1 MADQLVRIGDL
12 LSQAGI
18 ISSDFI
24 RDALQK
30 YEQRGLPIGKVLVLS
45 GCLTEQQL
53 RTALEVQTMVNDGL
67 LPIDVGTHVL
77 RIAHADNI
85 ALTDA
90 FIRSGLIQP
99 EDQLTNKLGQLLL
112 DAEILFEEDL
122 EEALRT
128 NQKTG
133 LPLGH
138 ILCFTGLVS
147 QPVIDNALLGQQ
159 FIRRGQ
165 LSKEQAVAALHT
177 AFTRETTLEK
187 KDINK
192 GYQRMPLKGSP
203 RFGELL
209 YQAKLLTEA
218 QLMDSLLAS
227 QIRKQ
232 PIGRVL
238 YEHKLVTQELLEG
251 TVELQEMLD
260 NGTITLKLAL
270 EALLEVRAKSMTWHQ
285 AVAELS
291 TYNVRNNPAITLVE
305 LLTGA
310 GLLPVTSIPRDVQER
325 VEVSYNQTPDVCKVL
340 REEKLVDDLAIFN
353 GLRLAYLLG
362 QEFLTHEKAI
372 LALDYASKT
381 SSNIDY
387 VMYMLGWLNRTRLR
401 E

>member
-12 LSQAGI
+12 LSQSGI
-18 ISSDFI
+18 ISSEFI
-24 RDALQK
+24 REALQK

-45 GCLTEQQL
+45 GFLTEQQL
-53 RTALEVQTMVNDGL
+53 RTALEIQTMVNDGL

-77 RIAHADNI
+77 KIAHGDNI
-85 ALTDA
+85 QLTDA

-112 DAEILFEEDL
+112 DAEILEEDEL
-122 EEALRT
+122 EEALQT

-138 ILCFTGLVS
+138 ILCFTGLIS
-147 QPVIDNALLGQQ
+147 QTIIDNALLGQQ
-159 FIRRGQ
+159 LIRRGQ
-165 LSKEQAVAALHT
+165 ISKEHAVAALNA
-177 AFTRETTLEK
+177 AFVREATLEQ

-203 RFGELL
+203 RFGEML

-218 QLMDSLLAS
+218 QLMDTLLAS
-227 QIRKQ
+227 QLRKQ
-232 PIGRVL
+232 PIGKVML
-238 YEHKLVTQELLEG
+238 EHRLVTAEIVEG

-270 EALLEVRAKSMTWHQ
+270 EVLLEVRAKNMPWFQ
-285 AVAELS
+285 CVAELS
-291 TYNVRNNPAITLVE
+291 TYNVRHNPAIFMVE

-310 GLLPVTSIPRDVQER
+310 GILPVTSIPREVQER
-325 VEVSYNQTPDVCKVL
+325 VDVNYNQTPEVCNLL
-340 REEKLVDDLAIFN
+340 REQQLVDDLSMFN
-353 GLRLAYLLG
+353 ALRLAYLLD
-362 QEFLTHEKAI
+362 QEFLTQEKAI
-372 LALDYASKT
+372 LALDYAAKTKSK
-381 SSNIDY
+381 IDH
-387 VMYMLGWLNRTRLR
+387 VMYLLGWLNRTRLR

>member
-12 LSQAGI
+12 LCQAGI
-18 ISSDFI
+18 ISSEFI
-24 RDALQK
+24 RDALEK

-45 GCLTEQQL
+45 GCLSEQQL
-53 RTALEVQTMVNDGL
+53 RTALEIQTMVNDGL

-77 RIAHADNI
+77 RIAHGDNVQ
-85 ALTDA
+85 LTDA
-90 FIRSGLIQP
+90 FVRSGLIQP

-112 DAEILFEEDL
+112 DAEILEEEEL
-122 EEALRT
+122 EEALET
-128 NQKTG
+128 NQRTG

-147 QPVIDNALLGQQ
+147 QPIIDNALLGQQ
-159 FIRRGQ
+159 LIRRGQ
-165 LSKEQAVAALHT
+165 VSKEQAVAALHE
-177 AFTRETTLEK
+177 AFTRETTLEL

-203 RFGELL
+203 RFGEML

-218 QLMDSLLAS
+218 QLMDTLLAS
-227 QIRKQ
+227 QVRKQ
-232 PIGRVL
+232 PIGRVML
-238 YEHKLVTQELLEG
+238 EHRLVTAEIVEG

-270 EALLEVRAKSMTWHQ
+270 EALLEVRAKSTPWIQ

-291 TYNVRNNPAITLVE
+291 TYNVRHNPAILMVE

-310 GLLPVTSIPRDVQER
+310 GILPVTSIPREVQER
-325 VEVSYNQTPDVCKVL
+325 VDVNYNQTPEVCSILK
-340 REEKLVDDLAIFN
+340 EQNLVDDLAMLN
-353 GLRLAYLLG
+353 SLRLAYLLD

-372 LALDYASKT
+372 LALEYAAKTKSK
-381 SSNIDY
+381 IDH
-387 VMYMLGWLNRTRLR
+387 VMYLLGWLNRTRLR

>member
-1 MADQLVRIGDL
+1 MTDQLVRIGDL

-53 RTALEVQTMVNDGL
+53 RTALEIQTMVNDGL

-77 RIAHADNI
+77 RIAHGDNI

-112 DAEILFEEDL
+112 DAEVIFEEDL
-122 EEALRT
+122 EEALQT

-147 QPVIDNALLGQQ
+147 NPVIDNALLGQQ
-159 FIRRGQ
+159 LIRRGQ
-165 LSKEQAVAALHT
+165 LSKEQAVAALRE
-177 AFTRETTLEK
+177 AFARETTLEK

-192 GYQRMPLKGSP
+192 GFQRMPLKGSP
-203 RFGELL
+203 RFGEML

-218 QLMDSLLAS
+218 QLMDTLMAS
-227 QIRKQ
+227 QVRKQ
-232 PIGRVL
+232 PIGQIML
-238 YEHKLVTQELLEG
+238 SHKLVTAEIVEG

-270 EALLEVRAKSMTWHQ
+270 EALLEVRAKSIPWHQ

-291 TYNVRNNPAITLVE
+291 TYNVRHNPSIIMVE

-325 VEVSYNQTPDVCKVL
+325 IDVNYNQTQEVCNILK
-340 REEKLVDDLAIFN
+340 EQKLVEDLAMSN
-353 GLRLAYLLG
+353 ALRLAYLVG

-372 LALDYASKT
+372 LALDYAAKT
-381 SSNIDY
+381 KAKIDY
-387 VMYMLGWLNRTRLR
+387 VMYMLGWVNRTRLR